1 MKVTRRTFLRA
12 TGAAI
17 GSGAVP
23 TFWHRGGPGIAL
35 LSGAEA
41 KGPRATGGLVL
52 AQSSE
57 FHEINPHREL
67 WSDDSS
73 FHFAIF
79 DSLIQRDDTMRLV
92 PVLAERYANTGP
104 REWTFTL
111 RPGIKFHNGEPLT
124 SETIRWNVQDA
135 LRTDVK
141 RNVTWQAFER
151 VDVIDDRTFRLITR
165 KPDPVLPQRLVRF
178 FVLPQRYYE
187 QVGEQGFI
195 NKPVGSGPYRFVER
209 VPDSYVK
216 LEAFDDYWGQNASLR
231 NVVFRIVPDPAT
243 RLSALEAGE
252 VDLITPL
259 APDQAK
265 TVSQNPMTKVASV
278 TSDRIAYC
286 QFWPESPQ
294 GGRELRDRRVRQA
307 INYAV
312 NVDNIVKFVLNGMS
326 TRIPTIFPATTFAYD
341 KGLKPYPYNPDKAR
355 ALLREAGYPNG
366 FAINME
372 VPANFI
378 LPATVDVCQAMVG
391 DLAKVG
397 IKVDLKALE
406 LGTMVKMRGARQIA
420 PIFFWSWGTDF
431 LDPEPFVRGILYTKS
446 PYTFY
451 GKAEWDQA
459 IDAAAS
465 AMNSSQ
471 RAEIY
476 RRLQREIYDDP
487 PYIFLY
493 SIFNIYGL
501 RRNIQMTPRTDE
513 RIIVARIRRT

>member
-1 MKVTRRTFLRA
+1 MKITRRGFLRA

-17 GSGAVP
+17 GTSIVP
-23 TFWHRGGPGIAL
+23 IPGRGPNGRSLAPA
-35 LSGAEA
+35 AA
-41 KGPRATGGLVL
+41 ATGQKASGGLVL

-79 DSLIQRDDTMRLV
+79 ESLIQRDDTMRLV

-111 RPGIKFHNGEPLT
+111 RPGVKFHNGEPLT
-124 SETIRWNVQDA
+124 SETIRWNVQDG
-135 LRTDVK
+135 LRTDIK
-141 RNVTWQAFER
+141 RDVTWQAFER
-151 VDVIDDRTFRLITR
+151 VDVVDGRTFKLITR

-178 FVLPQRYYE
+178 FILPQRYYE
-187 QVGEQGFI
+187 QAGEQGFI
-195 NKPVGSGPYRFVER
+195 SKPVGTGPYRFVER
-209 VPDSYVK
+209 VPDSYAK
-216 LEAFDDYWGQNASLR
+216 LEASDDYWGPNPYLR
-231 NVVFRIVPDPAT
+231 NVLFRIVPDAAT
-243 RLSALEAGE
+243 RLSSLEAGE

-259 APDQAK
+259 APDQVN
-265 TVSQNPMTKVASV
+265 TVNQNSATKVASI

-286 QFWPESPQ
+286 QFWPDSPQ
-294 GGRELRDRRVRQA
+294 GGRELRDKRVRQA

-312 NVDNIVKFVLNGMS
+312 NIDNIIKFVLNGLS
-326 TRIPTIFPATTFAYD
+326 TRIPTIFPPTTFAYD
-341 KGLKPYPYNPDKAR
+341 KTLKPYPYNPDKAR
-355 ALLREAGYPNG
+355 SLLREAGYPSG
-366 FAINME
+366 FSINME

-378 LPATVDVCQAMVG
+378 LPATVEVCQAMAG

-397 IKVDLKALE
+397 IRANVKAVE
-406 LGTMVKMRGARQIA
+406 LGTMVKMRGAKQIA

-431 LDPEPFVRGILYTKS
+431 LDPEPFVRGILDTKS

-451 GKAEWDQA
+451 GKPEWDQA

-465 AMNSSQ
+465 AMTPAQ
-471 RAEIY
+471 RAQIY
-476 RRLQREIYDDP
+476 AKLQRDIYDDP

-493 SIFNIYGL
+493 SIFNLYGL
-501 RRNIQMTPRTDE
+501 RHNVQMTPRTDE
-513 RIIVARIRRT
+513 RIIVARIRRA